1 MIKRSILFLII
12 TVSWSNVLGQ
22 TFIFKCPITN
32 LLKFLNLNLLNNEG
46 VSHGSSTLPEH
57 ILHFLLETKR
67 LLAENM
73 KLYQNQTPKQ

>member
-46 VSHGSSTLPEH
+46 VSHGSFTLPEH
-57 ILHFLLETKR
+57 LTFSIR
-67 LLAENM
+67 
-73 KLYQNQTPKQ
+73 NQTSAG